1 IPRENHYSIY
11 RNEGCGM
18 LDMKGLLN
26 IASAFLGCGLIL
38 SMAMLV
44 LAGVVKFG
52 VILWQM
58 IF

>member
-1 IPRENHYSIY
+1 
-11 RNEGCGM
+11 M

-38 SMAMLV
+38 AMLV
-44 LAGVVKFG
+44 LAGVIKFG
-52 VILWQM
+52 GLLWQM

>member
-1 IPRENHYSIY
+1 
-11 RNEGCGM
+11 M

-38 SMAMLV
+38 AMTMLG
-44 LAGVVKFG
+44 LAGLVKFG
-52 VILWQM
+52 ILLWQM